1 MAECQRC
8 QFHSVVKALSEL
20 VQTLPRREKV
30 GGKVVVTDLNRAQ
43 LTYREANDKKVKKA
57 AKAMVEP
64 FSRLVEFVNEEL
76 LPLAREICLYCSAA
90 SDDDNLTS
98 RGRSVLSL
106 DAMPNGIAVSGDE
119 ESASEGSW
127 LNKNVKR
134 LPPPSHGVTSLP
146 THIEDALRK
155 VLHDFAELDVFDQNM
170 IFHQMTGAT
179 MVDFATMKWV
189 PHEMKR
195 AQSKEFADYR
205 WKRLVTRFPLAAALR
220 KARPL
225 SGSKSRKPTK
235 GESIPLIQDEL
246 KLSKDVGI

>member
-8 QFHSVVKALSEL
+8 QFNAVVDALSAL
-20 VQTLPRREKV
+20 VQTYPRRMIV
-30 GGKVVVTDLNRAQ
+30 GRKPVVTYLNRAE
-43 LTYREANDKKVKKA
+43 LTYREANDKRVRKA
-57 AKAMVEP
+57 AKSIVEP
-64 FSRLVEFVNEEL
+64 YTRLVEFVNEEL

-106 DAMPNGIAVSGDE
+106 DAMPDGIVLSGDE
-119 ESASEGSW
+119 ESANVASK
-127 LNKNVKR
+127 LNKKVINR
-134 LPPPSHGVTSLP
+134 FQPPSHGVTSLP

-155 VLHDFAELDVFDQNM
+155 VLHDFAELDVFDKNM

-189 PHEMKR
+189 PPEMKR

-225 SGSKSRKPTK
+225 SGSKVRKN
-235 GESIPLIQDEL
+235 SNNVIPLVQDEL
-246 KLSKDVGI
+246 KLTKGNLL